1 MHSKNTPAS
10 TVALGG
16 VLAALAVSIMWLG
29 GLLGIATYVAP
40 MLCALLLQV
49 VKSACG
55 SRLGWAWYSAV
66 AILSLLL
73 VAERE
78 EAWVFVF
85 LGYYPLVKP
94 WLDKRRL
101 RLVWKGLLFNGSV
114 FLLYGLLL
122 FVLGVPELV
131 QEFRG
136 MGAVMLVVLLLL
148 GNVTFF
154 LLDKL
159 LEKPFF
165 GKLGRHGV

>member
-10 TVALGG
+10 TVSLGG

-40 MLCALLLQV
+40 MFCALLLQV

-55 SRLGWAWYSAV
+55 SRLGWAWYSTV

-136 MGAVMLVVLLLL
+136 LGAVMLVVLLLL

>member
-1 MHSKNTPAS
+1 MHSKKSSAQV
-10 TVALGG
+10 VALGG
-16 VLAALAVSIMWLG
+16 MLAALAVSIMWLG

-49 VKSACG
+49 VKSSCG
-55 SRLGWAWYSAV
+55 NRLGWAWYGAV
-66 AILSLLL
+66 AFLSLLL

-85 LGYYPLVKP
+85 FGYYPMVKP
-94 WLDKRRL
+94 WLDGRKKPII
-101 RLVWKGLLFNGSV
+101 WKGLLFNGSV

-122 FVLGVPELV
+122 FVLGIPELV

-136 MGAVMLVVLLLL
+136 MGAVLLAVLLII

-165 GKLGRHGV
+165 RKLGRYGA

>member
-1 MHSKNTPAS
+1 M
-10 TVALGG
+10 
-16 VLAALAVSIMWLG
+16 
-29 GLLGIATYVAP
+29 
-40 MLCALLLQV
+40 
-49 VKSACG
+49 
-55 SRLGWAWYSAV
+55 
-66 AILSLLL
+66 
-73 VAERE
+73 
-78 EAWVFVF
+78 
-85 LGYYPLVKP
+85 VKP

-136 MGAVMLVVLLLL
+136 LGAVMLVVLLLL